1 MRVRTGD
8 PSPSE
13 AGSSDVR
20 RFHQELASLH
30 ARVFGPMA
38 AGDVGMEDL
47 VIELRKSPIE
57 LRCRVLTLIDQV
69 QASFKQIGRKLAE

>member
-1 MRVRTGD
+1 
-8 PSPSE
+8 
-13 AGSSDVR
+13 
-20 RFHQELASLH
+20 
-30 ARVFGPMA
+30 MA